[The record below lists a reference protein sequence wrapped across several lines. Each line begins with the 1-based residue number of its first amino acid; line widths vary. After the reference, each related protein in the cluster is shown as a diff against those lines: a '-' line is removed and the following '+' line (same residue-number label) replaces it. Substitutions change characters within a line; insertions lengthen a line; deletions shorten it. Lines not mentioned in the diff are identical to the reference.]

1 MNVGN
6 VRVFLLRM
14 RVKHNKVIGCGE
26 CVDFFSGF
34 TVNCLGTHARG
45 EISKWLCIS
54 LAYSY
59 LYVYRRLGTHARGE

>member
-1 MNVGN
+1 MNVGY

-26 CVDFFSGF
+26 CVGFFRGF
-34 TVNCLGTHARG
+34 TVNHLGTHARG

>member
-34 TVNCLGTHARG
+34 TVNRLGTHARG
-45 EISKWLCIS
+45 EISK
-54 LAYSY
+54 
-59 LYVYRRLGTHARGE
+59 